1 MMKLETPRRYY
12 KCYGV
17 QHFRT
22 GCREHTMIR
31 AERLEGL
38 IWGEV
43 KKVMENPDIIVAGIE
58 SLESQ
63 EGEGLDKQIDRT
75 ERELQKVQFEE
86 DRAIRLYV
94 SEKITEEQLDR
105 QRKFITERLETLRA
119 RLADYRAKET
129 AAIEKRALG
138 EHVVEWANRV
148 GDGLDDL
155 PQEKRREVLRLLLD
169 EVTIDGENNVNLT
182 LAVPTEELVS
192 IGSPVSDSRC
202 RTRPR
207 SR

>member
-1 MMKLETPRRYY
+1 
-12 KCYGV
+12 
-17 QHFRT
+17 
-22 GCREHTMIR
+22 MIR

-63 EGEGLDKQIDRT
+63 EGEGLEKQIAGT

-119 RLADYRAKET
+119 RLADYRSKET
-129 AAIEKRALG
+129 ASMEKRALG
-138 EHVVEWANRV
+138 EHVMKWANRV

-155 PQEKRREVLRLLLD
+155 PQEKRRDVLRLLLD
-169 EVTIDGENNVNLT
+169 EVTVDGENNVSLT
-182 LAVPTEELVS
+182 LAVPTEELVP
-192 IGSPVSDSRC
+192 IGSPVSRC
-202 RTRPR
+202 QNRTPGQCCPK
-207 SR
+207 

>member
-1 MMKLETPRRYY
+1 
-12 KCYGV
+12 
-17 QHFRT
+17 
-22 GCREHTMIR
+22 MIR

-38 IWGEV
+38 VWGQV
-43 KKVMENPDIIVAGIE
+43 KKVMENPDLIVAGIE
-58 SLESQ
+58 SLDSQ
-63 EGEGLDKQIDRT
+63 EGEGLEKQVAGT

-105 QRKFITERLETLRA
+105 QRKFITERLETLRE

-129 AAIEKRALG
+129 ASIEKRALG

-155 PQEKRREVLRLLLD
+155 PQEKRRDVLRLLLD
-169 EVTIDGENNVNLT
+169 EVTIDGENNVNFT
-182 LAVPTEELVS
+182 LAIPTEELVS
-192 IGSPVSDSRC
+192 IGSPVSTSQC
-202 RTRPR
+202 RPR
-207 SR
+207 F